1 MKVSEIRELTV
12 AEIIEK
18 IQLEKSGL
26 AKSKLNHAIS
36 PLDNP
41 VQIRVARRNIARLQT
56 VLRQKQN
63 ENK

>member
-18 IQLEKSGL
+18 IQIEKAAQ
-26 AKSKLNHAIS
+26 AKERLNHAIS

-41 VQIRVARRNIARLQT
+41 VKMRVARRNIARLQT
-56 VLRQKQN
+56 VLRQKNN

>member
-18 IQLEKSGL
+18 IQLEKAAL
-26 AKSKLNHAIS
+26 AKTKLNHAIS

-56 VLRQKQN
+56 VLLQKQN